1 MLLKMVTLMMPIFW
15 MFNLKS
21 YKAVTGRTDDCT
33 RRMGMLLQKQR
44 EYSYIRTEKLQMH
57 AYIEILN

>member
-1 MLLKMVTLMMPIFW
+1 

-57 AYIEILN
+57 AYIESIELIFAQMRGNLTVS